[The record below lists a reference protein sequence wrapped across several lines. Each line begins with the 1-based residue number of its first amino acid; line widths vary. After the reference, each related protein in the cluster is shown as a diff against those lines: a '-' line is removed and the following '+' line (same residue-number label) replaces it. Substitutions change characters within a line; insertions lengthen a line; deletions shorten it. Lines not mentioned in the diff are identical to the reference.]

1 MDYSPRC
8 VRLLL
13 CGGDEEGLQ
22 EEREKVGLRAERVD
36 SSPVVEHNSLTQKI
50 KQKSRKIVM
59 DAEKGEF
66 YLSEI
71 EKIRRRDGGEGLRLP
86 TNEILVIWTKTIISF
101 VGAFRC
107 LSYLFDLT
115 LFYCL
120 EKVYFSI
127 YSNMCILIINTQ
139 YVENFL
145 QERQRWR

>member
-86 TNEILVIWTKTIISF
+86 TNEILVI
-101 VGAFRC
+101 
-107 LSYLFDLT
+107 
-115 LFYCL
+115 
-120 EKVYFSI
+120 
-127 YSNMCILIINTQ
+127 
-139 YVENFL
+139 
-145 QERQRWR
+145 